1 MMNRVRIRR
10 LVGGLVLM
18 GVFIFGSGFQ
28 LQAGEQKTKRN
39 RTFEKIQIT
48 GKQAGYI
55 LLNSIVVTFAELS
68 RTGKGS
74 EEMILRELNS
84 WMAQAR
90 LAKEKKLID
99 NEFFE
104 RYKRILVVIR
114 LTIIR
119 EADHAFD
126 HLIIRE
132 INKFD
137 IPRKME
143 GKVRGLATAA
153 DALAQ
158 EILSLKRYLDQKLAF
173 GDQGA
178 FLKNRPL
185 DPQKTS
191 V

>member
-1 MMNRVRIRR
+1 MV
-10 LVGGLVLM
+10 
-18 GVFIFGSGFQ
+18 
-28 LQAGEQKTKRN
+28 KTKRLVLVSVLTGIFIFCGGLQMFGQKKN
-39 RTFEKIQIT
+39 KGVFETLRIT
-48 GKQAGYI
+48 GKQAGYM

-68 RTGKGS
+68 RTGKGT

-99 NEFFE
+99 NVFFA

-126 HLIIRE
+126 QLIIRE

-137 IPRKME
+137 IPRKVKGE
-143 GKVRGLATAA
+143 VRGLASVS

-191 V
+191 VR